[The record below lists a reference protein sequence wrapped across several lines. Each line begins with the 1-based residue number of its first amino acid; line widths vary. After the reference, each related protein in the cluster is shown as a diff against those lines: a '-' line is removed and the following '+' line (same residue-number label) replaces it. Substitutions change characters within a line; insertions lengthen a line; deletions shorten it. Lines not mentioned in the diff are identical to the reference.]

1 MKKSYVFISMMIML
15 MACCTND
22 IEDSVGMPTT
32 TDNIGSTEKRSYEE
46 AIEIAKNSISILEH
60 HGVTRGVT
68 AKRTVCVDEPAI
80 AISSGYSLTRSGKS
94 VNDTVLYVLNFND
107 DLGFAVVSA
116 SKNTEGL
123 LAVTESGHFDPDG
136 FSEIEGFN
144 MFIESAKKYVKF
156 SAPAVPKFDPITQR
170 KDSTAYRESYVG
182 PYVTVRWGQGYCYGA
197 YCTNHLAGCSNTAM
211 AQIMTY
217 FEYPSSI
224 SLTYSGADRSFQT
237 LDWDDMKSHV
247 CSSPH
252 YPCQASSDAHAAIG
266 RLCKQLVT
274 MTHSDD
280 SSSSGTVTGKSNVSS
295 ALLSLG
301 YQIGNWEDYSSA
313 SSTLYSRLSD
323 GKVFLIRGDLENG
336 SDGHMWVLDGTYT
349 LTTEQ
354 FSWTKTEYDHDWIL
368 DLHTIHSTT
377 YYHYNWGF
385 NGSNNGYF
393 NRNVFKVDDVLKPD
407 TSNNTQTYNLSR
419 NVQVLSVFHE

>member
-22 IEDSVGMPTT
+22 IEDSVGMPAT

-144 MFIESAKKYVKF
+144 MFIESAKQYVKF
-156 SAPAVPKFDPITQR
+156 SAPPVTKFDPITQR
-170 KDSTAYRESYVG
+170 KDSTVYRESYVG
-182 PYVTVRWGQGYCYGA
+182 PYVTVKWGQRYCYGA

-247 CSSPH
+247 RTPC

-274 MTHSDD
+274 LAQSDD
-280 SSSSGTVTGKSNVSS
+280 SSSSGTSTTKSGVNS

-313 SSTLYSRLSD
+313 YSTLYSRLFSGNLFIMAGRND
-323 GKVFLIRGDLENG
+323 EDQ
-336 SDGHMWVLDGTYT
+336 GHMWVLDGTYA

-368 DLHTIHSTT
+368 DLHTIHTT
-377 YYHYNWGF
+377 MYYHYNWGYD
-385 NGSNNGYF
+385 GANNGYF
-393 NRNVFKVDDVLKPD
+393 YGNIFNLAQVVTPD
-407 TSNNTQTYNLSR
+407 TNINNNTFDYGNG
-419 NVQVLSVFHE
+419 VQVLSVFHE